1 MLYLPAGSTQIDLI
15 EIIENEYT
23 SNPSFIGRLMK
34 DKPLVLKDVHLCLVV
49 EFVWDQ
55 LEPKIII
62 SYSPSMQDGKQLDE
76 VKF

>member
-1 MLYLPAGSTQIDLI
+1 
-15 EIIENEYT
+15 
-23 SNPSFIGRLMK
+23 MK

-62 SYSPSMQDGKQLDE
+62 SYSPSTQDGKQLDE